1 MLNELKNQT
10 SSDTLYLHNRFR
22 CYEDWKTKHH
32 LIHCICI
39 TDLDAIW
46 IEKPNIIWYVV
57 FDSHLEYDSEKKYN
71 TNYVIMFFHFVQY
84 SVSHIILYF
93 RNIQQRQFYIEVQ
106 KPCKATYFCGHVISN
121 LFCLVF
127 PSNLQSITAVILHFS
142 NKTGSIFSYLETHFA
157 GNALIEPILIYVKD
171 NTIRSRLNNVRQI
184 PGNSSYLVFAP
195 RASIIVC
202 SMWSSMIWEAIY
214 KKSYARYLS

>member
-1 MLNELKNQT
+1 
-10 SSDTLYLHNRFR
+10 
-22 CYEDWKTKHH
+22 
-32 LIHCICI
+32 
-39 TDLDAIW
+39 
-46 IEKPNIIWYVV
+46 
-57 FDSHLEYDSEKKYN
+57 
-71 TNYVIMFFHFVQY
+71 MFLHFVQY

-142 NKTGSIFSYLETHFA
+142 NKTGSISSYLKTHFA
-157 GNALIEPILIYVKD
+157 GNALIDPIFIYVKD
-171 NTIRSRLNNVRQI
+171 NTIRSRLNDVLQI

-195 RASIIVC
+195 RALSDVIPEQC
-202 SMWSSMIWEAIY
+202 L
-214 KKSYARYLS
+214 KSKPD

>member
-1 MLNELKNQT
+1 MLYELKNQT

-22 CYEDWKTKHH
+22 CYKNWKTKHH

-39 TDLDAIW
+39 TDSDAIW
-46 IEKPNIIWYVV
+46 IEKPNIIWYVE

-71 TNYVIMFFHFVQY
+71 TNYVIMFLHFVQH

-142 NKTGSIFSYLETHFA
+142 NKTGSIFSYLKTHFA

-171 NTIRSRLNNVRQI
+171 N
-184 PGNSSYLVFAP
+184 F
-195 RASIIVC
+195 
-202 SMWSSMIWEAIY
+202 
-214 KKSYARYLS
+214 

>member
-1 MLNELKNQT
+1 MLYELKNQT
-10 SSDTLYLHNRFR
+10 SYDTLYLHNRFR
-22 CYEDWKTKHH
+22 CYMNWKTKHH

-57 FDSHLEYDSEKKYN
+57 FDSHSEYDSGKKYN
-71 TNYVIMFFHFVQY
+71 TNYVIMFLHFVQH

-93 RNIQQRQFYIEVQ
+93 GNIQLQQFYIEVQ
-106 KPCKATYFCGHVISN
+106 KPCKATYICGHVISN

-127 PSNLQSITAVILHFS
+127 PSNLQPITAVILHFS
-142 NKTGSIFSYLETHFA
+142 NKTGLNFSYLKTHFA
-157 GNALIEPILIYVKD
+157 GNALIDPILIYVID
-171 NTIRSRLNNVRQI
+171 NTIRNRLNDVRQI

-195 RASIIVC
+195 RASIVT
-202 SMWSSMIWEAIY
+202 
-214 KKSYARYLS
+214 K